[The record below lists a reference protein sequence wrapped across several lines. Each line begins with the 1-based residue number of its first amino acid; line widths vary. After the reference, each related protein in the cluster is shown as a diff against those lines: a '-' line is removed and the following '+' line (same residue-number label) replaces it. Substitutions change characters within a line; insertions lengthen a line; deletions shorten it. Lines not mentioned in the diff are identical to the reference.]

1 MKQFKIKYNDK
12 KRGFLSMLLGTLDAS
27 LLWNILTGKEIIR
40 AGYISKGKGIIRAGY
55 GSRRSSKRPLIKD
68 F

>member
-1 MKQFKIKYNDK
+1 
-12 KRGFLSMLLGTLDAS
+12 MLLGTLDAS